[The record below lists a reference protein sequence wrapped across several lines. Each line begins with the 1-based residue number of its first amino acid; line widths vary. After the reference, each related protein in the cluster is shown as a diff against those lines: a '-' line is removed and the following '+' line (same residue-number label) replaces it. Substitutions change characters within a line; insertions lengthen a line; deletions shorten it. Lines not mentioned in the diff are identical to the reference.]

1 MPCVPLSSTRFVA
14 YWPGIVAAAVLAI
27 AGTSAAAGPPPAAP
41 GTPGCQGR
49 DTAGFAQDW
58 KTFGFEPAGVAPLA
72 RFYGG
77 TNPTD
82 WLQARGTQTAR
93 RRNRSS
99 PKYRSHEGRAKA
111 RPSNVTTSFPI
122 LSPRGVTSIRPAS
135 SAGSRNQPYE
145 ATTCSSSARASKTT
159 TSSSGGCCS

>member
-1 MPCVPLSSTRFVA
+1 MRSTQFHAIRRVLA
-14 YWPGIVAAAVLAI
+14 GVVAAAALAI
-27 AGTSAAAGPPPAAP
+27 AGTAAAAGPPPAAP

-82 WLQARGTQTAR
+82 WLQSER
-93 RRNRSS
+93 
-99 PKYRSHEGRAKA
+99 
-111 RPSNVTTSFPI
+111 
-122 LSPRGVTSIRPAS
+122 
-135 SAGSRNQPYE
+135 YE
-145 ATTCSSSARASKTT
+145 DCAAP
-159 TSSSGGCCS
+159 

>member
-1 MPCVPLSSTRFVA
+1 MRSTQFHAIRRVVA
-14 YWPGIVAAAVLAI
+14 GVVAAAVLAI

-82 WLQARGTQTAR
+82 WLQSER
-93 RRNRSS
+93 
-99 PKYRSHEGRAKA
+99 
-111 RPSNVTTSFPI
+111 
-122 LSPRGVTSIRPAS
+122 
-135 SAGSRNQPYE
+135 YE
-145 ATTCSSSARASKTT
+145 DCAAP
-159 TSSSGGCCS
+159 